1 MSEPG
6 LIVFDDQDLFCFWA
20 MSENMTNDQQQRR
33 RRQSEQEGISR
44 KQTREESSAVKRV
57 CNSPSLSVPTGFYG
71 LFIYFNKNF
80 KHFLLQNKLRVF

>member
-1 MSEPG
+1 MSESG
-6 LIVFDDQDLFCFWA
+6 VIVFDDQDLFCFWA

-57 CNSPSLSVPTGFYG
+57 CNSPSLSVPTTGFYG
-71 LFIYFNKNF
+71 LFIRIFNKR
-80 KHFLLQNKLRVF
+80 NKNLNTLS